1 MQCPSHLFIYLFIW
15 IYIDSTYKTCHW
27 NICDITFFFFS
38 SKHLAK
44 FWCHQFN
51 IRYKYNIVRWL
62 VTSGFDLLFDI
73 IQLGTRNSRSYSS
86 MVVPGSELS
95 LPTFRFNL
103 LILYNSDPSILM
115 GPNTQ
120 IWHRMCY
127 LSRKKYKCLTVSK
140 LTPPPPPPKLSFS
153 PIHELQVCFS
163 SPAKTQD
170 LANSIDSEETVSNE
184 LYRLNTL
191 CEHVS
196 SQL

>member
-1 MQCPSHLFIYLFIW
+1 MPLKYLR
-15 IYIDSTYKTCHW
+15 HH
-27 NICDITFFFFS
+27 FFFFS

-140 LTPPPPPPKLSFS
+140 LLSPPPPPPPTPPPPPPPQTLLFS
-153 PIHELQVCFS
+153 YTWTTSLLFQPGQNTRPCKQYRFRR
-163 SPAKTQD
+163 
-170 LANSIDSEETVSNE
+170 DS
-184 LYRLNTL
+184 
-191 CEHVS
+191 
-196 SQL
+196 